1 MVSVFARPLM
11 TRSRLTRSQYVRLS
25 QPARATLLGLQSP
38 RTAFPESPIPI
49 VNAWVSVIDDSA
61 WTRVIV
67 LDRPSRLSALAS
79 WLERY
84 APTIHGTGGPADW
97 SPTGRVFARRGR
109 MIVRPHRVYVLLHEG
124 RDV

>member
-1 MVSVFARPLM
+1 MVSVFARPLT
-11 TRSRLTRSQYVRLS
+11 TRSRLTRDQYVRLS
-25 QPARATLLGLQSP
+25 KPVRATLLGPRSP
-38 RTAFPESPIPI
+38 RTPFPDSPIPI
-49 VNAWVSVIDDSA
+49 VNSWVSVIDDSA

-67 LDRPSRLSALAS
+67 LDRPSRLSALSS

-84 APTIHGTGGPADW
+84 APTIHGTVGQADW

-109 MIVRPHRVYVLLHEG
+109 IIVRPHRVYVLLHEG